1 MSIQGYNEYN
11 TLFSSG
17 KYYHA
22 VLCISGNTQS
32 IYLNGNLVALYND
45 TQNILSTYNTINQVN
60 IGCSGNS
67 SSAFSGYLDDFR
79 IYNYAMTSNQI
90 ANMYTLNRNLIVHY
104 PFDSS
109 LNSTTANYAT
119 MNFDANFIGS
129 SATISNTPGTYAFG
143 TGALSLTNPATGN
156 ATSYVKSSTPIS
168 ISNNTNTTNGLSI
181 SLWVNTTGSLN
192 RVMRLFD
199 LSPVAGQ
206 RGLHMDI
213 SGTYAFY
220 TNYV

>member
-45 TQNILSTYNTINQVN
+45 TQNILSTYNNINQVN

-67 SSAFSGYLDDFR
+67 NSAFSGYLDDFR
-79 IYNYAMTSNQI
+79 IYNYAMTSTQI
-90 ANMYTLNRNLIVHY
+90 SNMYRLNRNLIVHY

-109 LNSTTANYAT
+109 LNRTTANYAT
-119 MNFDANFIGS
+119 MIYDASFVGN
-129 SATISNTPGTYAFG
+129 SATISDVSGTYAFG
-143 TGALSLTNPATGN
+143 TGALQLTNPSTGN
-156 ATSYVKSSTPIS
+156 ATSYVKSRTPIS
-168 ISNNTNTTNGLSI
+168 ISNQTNELSI
-181 SLWVNTTGSLN
+181 SLWVNTTGSIN

-213 SGTYAFY
+213 SGTYTFY